1 LNTRIAELEGQ
12 LAASTD
18 TQQPLNARIAELE
31 GQLAASTDTQQP
43 LNTRIAELERRL
55 HAALTEIADLNAG
68 SREAEAENARQ
79 AEQARAEQTPQETQ
93 PDGLRCFA
101 ANGGYH
107 GVCDCDEGMIKMGG
121 PCVLDNPESRRAED
135 ARQRAL
141 RQVREECDREAK
153 RDENIGFGTGFSL
166 HACRKEKMNNL
177 GFDTTE
183 PGWHF

>member
-1 LNTRIAELEGQ
+1 M
-12 LAASTD
+12 AASTD

-31 GQLAASTDTQQP
+31 GQLEASTYTQQP

-121 PCVLDNPESRRAED
+121 PCVLDNPESRRAENV
-135 ARQRAL
+135 RQRHL
-141 RQVREECDREAK
+141 REVRERCHSEGNCNSRGLCTK
-153 RDENIGFGTGFSL
+153 VGFSRL
-166 HACRKEKMNNL
+166 ACWREKMNEL
-177 GFDTTE
+177 GFDTTQ
-183 PGWHF
+183 PGWHR